1 MQSIHILLIEDNE
14 GDVLLTKELLEDYRI
29 RNTLSVTHDGHET
42 IEFLNQCLK
51 VKNILLPD
59 LILLDINLPR
69 INGMEVLTYLKGNEH
84 LKHIPVFML
93 STSATEI
100 DMQGANDRQASGFLT
115 KPLTFESF
123 TLAII
128 NHTNFYFQLLKNK
141 HGV

>member
-14 GDVLLTKELLEDYRI
+14 GDILLTTELLEDYRI
-29 RNTLSVTHDGHET
+29 RNTLTVTHDGHET
-42 IEFLNQCLK
+42 IDFLNQCLK

-69 INGMEVLTYLKGNEH
+69 INGMEVLSYIKENEH

-100 DMQGANDRQASGFLT
+100 DMQRANERQANGFLT
-115 KPLTFESF
+115 KPLTFESLI
-123 TLAII
+123 LAII
-128 NHTNFYFQLLKNK
+128 KNTTFHFK
-141 HGV
+141 IHK

>member
-14 GDVLLTKELLEDYRI
+14 GDILLTTELLEDYRI
-29 RNTLSVTHDGHET
+29 RNTLTVTHDGHET
-42 IEFLNQCLK
+42 IDFLNQCLK

-69 INGMEVLTYLKGNEH
+69 INGMEVLSYIKENEH

-100 DMQGANDRQASGFLT
+100 DMQRANERQANGFLT
-115 KPLTFESF
+115 KPLTFESLI
-123 TLAII
+123 LAII
-128 NHTNFYFQLLKNK
+128 KNTTFHFIIHK
-141 HGV
+141 